1 MHNHHSILKC
11 RAPYSG
17 PWYLYLYKNRE
28 KKTFKEIMHSR
39 YMTNKAM
46 PLQKKLC
53 PWGHGIYNIY
63 RPLLYSQFV

>member
-53 PWGHGIYNIY
+53 PWGQY
-63 RPLLYSQFV
+63 F